1 MKLHP
6 LKLDPL
12 SVSRF
17 YRKGHRLT
25 QWMNA
30 ASLFGVNVF
39 FYPFTPGFPL
49 SIRSLLS
56 CTHKPHKRGCPSSR
70 HSSHVW
76 HHRGQPRSRL
86 YRQQWRPAN
95 DPVDCQWPSAY
106 PYFTGLYFINGTYS
120 DSTKGTLVTQLQMAL
135 AVWDWLVC
143 ARGVCVFRITPA
155 IMVKTQ
161 MGTVEW
167 NRIWKREWSI
177 IKFLYV
183 WTRYYGIAC
192 FALNLW
198 LFNAE
203 ITVERCKTL

>member
-6 LKLDPL
+6 LKFDPL

-143 ARGVCVFRITPA
+143 ARGVCF
-155 IMVKTQ
+155 
-161 MGTVEW
+161 
-167 NRIWKREWSI
+167 
-177 IKFLYV
+177 FLY
-183 WTRYYGIAC
+183 YSGDYGENSNGNSGMEP
-192 FALNLW
+192 NLEERVVNHQIPIR
-198 LFNAE
+198 LD
-203 ITVERCKTL
+203 TVLWNCLLCT